1 MKRRKP
7 RKDGKYIVNVSFC
20 EHELDLLEYA
30 DVQGSFTS
38 YVKRLIREDKNKSN
52 NTTALELLLN
62 NNDLIKALTE
72 NKKTSIHVDKEEIK
86 EKEEVDK
93 DAILKFLE
101 QD

>member
-30 DVQGSFTS
+30 DTQGSFTS
-38 YVKRLIREDKNKSN
+38 YVKRLIKEDKNKSN
-52 NTTALELLLN
+52 STTVLEMLLGN
-62 NNDLIKALTE
+62 NELIKALTANQE
-72 NKKTSIHVDKEEIK
+72 TATTQINQEPKE
-86 EKEEVDK
+86 EEVDK
-93 DAILKFLE
+93 DAIMEFLD

>member
-30 DVQGSFTS
+30 DTQGSFTS

-52 NTTALELLLN
+52 STTALEMLLG
-62 NNDLIKALTE
+62 NNDLDKILTASQE
-72 NKKTSIHVDKEEIK
+72 TAVTNTEEV
-86 EKEEVDK
+86 VDK
-93 DAILKFLE
+93 DAIMDFLDQE
-101 QD
+101 